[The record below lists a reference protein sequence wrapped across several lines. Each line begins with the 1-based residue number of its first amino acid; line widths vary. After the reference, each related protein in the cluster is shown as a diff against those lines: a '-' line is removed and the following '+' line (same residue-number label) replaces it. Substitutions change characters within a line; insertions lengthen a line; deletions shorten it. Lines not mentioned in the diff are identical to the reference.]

1 MNTPTRILLNINH
14 IFIKLKVKKK
24 KRCAAFFELVLSP
37 TFMVPLKF
45 VQLAILILKQLEL
58 TTRS

>member
-14 IFIKLKVKKK
+14 IFIKLKVKK